1 MLLSGNSA
9 FCYQI
14 SSKWAVLNFHAGIN
28 LSSNLTPL
36 IEISDIWYDKQISV
50 DYTMS
55 VKLEDSPKNMVTAD
69 SFTGKRVIDREGID
83 YGKVKHIHINPNT
96 LCVCGVTIH
105 QGFRRDYFLS
115 EDYVDKFT
123 EKTLLLSRPPIRIG
137 IPVIDTD
144 RRKIGKVK
152 RIHRHPDTKE
162 IESIEIADGI
172 THSRILSKSEI
183 WGVGEKVILGMTKEQ
198 FKKLE

>member
-1 MLLSGNSA
+1 M
-9 FCYQI
+9 
-14 SSKWAVLNFHAGIN
+14 
-28 LSSNLTPL
+28 
-36 IEISDIWYDKQISV
+36 IENSDIWYDKQISTEP
-50 DYTMS
+50 TMS
-55 VKLEDSPKNMVTAD
+55 VKLEDSTPKMIPAD
-69 SFTGKRVIDREGID
+69 SFTGKKVIDREGID

-105 QGFRRDYFLS
+105 QGFRRDYFLA

-172 THSRILSKSEI
+172 AHSKIISKSEI
-183 WGVGEKVILGMTKEQ
+183 WGVGEKVILGMTKDQ